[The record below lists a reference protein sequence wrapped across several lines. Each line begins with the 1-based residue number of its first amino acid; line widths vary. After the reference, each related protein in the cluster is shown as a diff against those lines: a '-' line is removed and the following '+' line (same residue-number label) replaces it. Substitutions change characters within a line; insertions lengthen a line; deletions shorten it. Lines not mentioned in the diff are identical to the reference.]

1 MPNVGLLQV
10 GLTHRLDQLRDSDQ
24 PRPHVRRQLG
34 HFSVHRLVQRLD
46 GPRHGCQL
54 CQMRYERT
62 IMRSRGSAQS
72 VTIRLT
78 TNLLVFTTTGNRS
91 HGRPQTGIEP
101 DSRPRL
107 ERTRSLTL
115 PGVADAMAAAM
126 RSTCLRLHVLVSAP
140 GIEIVGRCDRPT
152 ECSATS
158 HSHHDLRPIT
168 LLPIT

>member
-1 MPNVGLLQV
+1 
-10 GLTHRLDQLRDSDQ
+10 LTSGTRSRRSGQSSNAFPDT
-24 PRPHVRRQLG
+24 PRSHSAGSALG
-34 HFSVHRLVQRLD
+34 HQTRRSVSLRAVTAC
-46 GPRHGCQL
+46 RH
-54 CQMRYERT
+54 
-62 IMRSRGSAQS
+62 RGSYPLSRPSTARIHRSSWSQLAK
-72 VTIRLT
+72 IRLT

-115 PGVADAMAAAM
+115 PGVADATAAAM
-126 RSTCLRLHVLVSAP
+126 RSTCLRLHVLVNAA

-158 HSHHDLRPIT
+158 HSHHDLLPIT